1 VVRPSR
7 WTQVLAIL
15 SLGSSLMCATSRAQI
30 PFSAPKNVSNNADFS
45 LTPQV
50 AVDGGGNI
58 YAVWEDDNATNS
70 NNSNI
75 LFSRSTDG
83 GVTFSTPTNVSKSS
97 GLSFSPR
104 TAVDTNGGVNVVWVD
119 NTPGHQTIFFS
130 RSIDGGVTFSTPVN
144 TSNDPSD
151 SANPQIAVDATGTIS
166 VVWEN
171 DTINLGVFY
180 AHSTDGGVSFSS
192 PLPLTTNT
200 SGSFGPQ
207 LAVDADGNIC
217 VVWEDDFSTLA
228 HVSFSRSA
236 DKGATFSTPQLNLS
250 KDSTGNS
257 TAPMIALDGGGNI
270 NVVWVDDSP
279 GYFAIFFTRS
289 SDNGTTFST
298 AKGISN
304 TSGNSAN
311 PQLAVD
317 ASGNVHVVWQHNT
330 PQVFNRDIF
339 FARSADGGATFTNP
353 PLNLSA
359 NPGDSINP
367 WLTVDSAGN
376 LNLGWADTTPTIRRN
391 ILFSQSADAGVTFS
405 APQNLSNDSGGSSD
419 VQIAADKNGN
429 LDVVWSD
436 GTSGINQILF
446 SRFTN
451 PKKANTPPVANA
463 GPDQTLPATG
473 PGGTSVTLDGS
484 LSSDPDGDALTF
496 VWTEGSTVVGNS
508 AVVSSTVSMGVHTY
522 TLTVTDTAGLS
533 STAVT
538 HVTITNTPPVANAGP
553 DQTLPAAGPAGTPVT
568 LNGSASSDPDGDAL
582 TFVWTEGSTVVG
594 KSAVASLNVTMGVH
608 TYTLT
613 VTDTAGLSSTATTHV
628 TTTNTPP
635 VANAGP
641 DQTLPATGPTTPVKL
656 NGSLS
661 SDPDGDALTFVWT
674 QGGTVVGNSAVV
686 PLTLKIGTY
695 TFTLTVTDTAGLS
708 STAVTHVTITNQ
720 PPVANAGPDQTLP
733 ATGPT
738 TAVTLNGS
746 LSSDPDGDALTF
758 VWTQGGT
765 AAGNSAVVPLTLKIG
780 TYTFTLTVTDAGGL
794 SSSAVTHVTITNLP
808 PVANAGAA
816 QTLPAAGP
824 GGTSVTLNGSA
835 STDPDGDVLTFV
847 WTEGSTVVG
856 KSAVVSLTASIG
868 THTYTL
874 TVTDAGGL
882 SSSAVTH
889 VTITARPPV
898 ANAGPDQTLPAA
910 GPNGTPVT
918 LNGSQSSDPNGYA
931 LTFVWTQGGAVVGK
945 SAVLPLTLNV
955 GAYTFTLTVTDTAG
969 LSSSAVTHVT
979 ITARPPVASVVADP
993 TLECAGPGGTLV
1005 KLDGS
1010 ASIDPNGYPLKFA
1023 WTDDSSGKIVGN
1035 SAVVWVMVSVGP
1047 LPHHYT
1053 LTVTDAT
1060 TGLSSSAKTSVTV
1073 QDTLPPTL
1081 GVSLSS
1087 SARRL
1092 RDNKLVLVNATIH
1105 VSDVC
1110 DPNPK
1115 VKLISIT
1122 SNDPADR
1129 GRHAVS
1135 DVEAVGGGPVAF
1147 GTDVRSFLLRAERPE
1162 NRTPFVYKVTYS
1174 ATDVSGNTKTTTA
1187 LLNLSAR

>member
-1 VVRPSR
+1 MVHPSR
-7 WTQVLAIL
+7 WTQVLALL

-30 PFSAPKNVSNNADFS
+30 PFSAPKNVSNNADSSF
-45 LTPQV
+45 TPQV

-75 LFSRSTDG
+75 LLSRSTDG
-83 GVTFSTPTNVSKSS
+83 GVTFSTPTNVSKSP

-104 TAVDTNGGVNVVWVD
+104 IAVDTSGGVNVVWVD

-130 RSIDGGVTFSTPVN
+130 RSTDGGVNFSTPVN
-144 TSNDPSD
+144 ISNDPSD
-151 SANPQIAVDATGTIS
+151 SANPQIAVDATGNIS

-192 PLPLTTNT
+192 PLPLSTNT
-200 SGSFGPQ
+200 SGSYGPQ
-207 LAVDADGNIC
+207 LAVDANGNIF
-217 VVWEDDFSTLA
+217 VVWEDDFSTRA

-304 TSGNSAN
+304 TSGDSAN

-317 ASGNVHVVWQHNT
+317 ASNNVHVVWQHNT
-330 PQVFNRDIF
+330 PQVFNSDIF

-359 NPGDSINP
+359 NPGNSTNP
-367 WLTVDSAGN
+367 WLAVDSAGN
-376 LNLGWADTTPTIRRN
+376 LNLGWADTTPTIRGN

-405 APQNLSNDSGGSSD
+405 APQNLSNDAGGSSN

-446 SRFTN
+446 SGFTN

-463 GPDQTLPATG
+463 GPDQTLP
-473 PGGTSVTLDGS
+473 V
-484 LSSDPDGDALTF
+484 
-496 VWTEGSTVVGNS
+496 
-508 AVVSSTVSMGVHTY
+508 
-522 TLTVTDTAGLS
+522 
-533 STAVT
+533 
-538 HVTITNTPPVANAGP
+538 
-553 DQTLPAAGPAGTPVT
+553 AGPAGTPVT

-582 TFVWTEGSTVVG
+582 TFVWAEGSTVVG
-594 KSAVASLNVTMGVH
+594 NSAVVSLNVTMGVH

-628 TTTNTPP
+628 TITNT
-635 VANAGP
+635 
-641 DQTLPATGPTTPVKL
+641 
-656 NGSLS
+656 
-661 SDPDGDALTFVWT
+661 
-674 QGGTVVGNSAVV
+674 
-686 PLTLKIGTY
+686 
-695 TFTLTVTDTAGLS
+695 
-708 STAVTHVTITNQ
+708 

-746 LSSDPDGDALTF
+746 LSSDPDGDTLTF

-765 AAGNSAVVPLTLKIG
+765 VVGNSAVVPLTLKIG
-780 TYTFTLTVTDAGGL
+780 TYTFMLTVTDAGGL
-794 SSSAVTHVTITNLP
+794 SSTAVTHVTITNLP
-808 PVANAGAA
+808 PVANAGAD

-835 STDPDGDVLTFV
+835 STDPDGDALTFV
-847 WTEGSTVVG
+847 WTEGGTFVG

-889 VTITARPPV
+889 VTTTARPPV
-898 ANAGPDQTLPAA
+898 ANAGPDQSLPAA

-931 LTFVWTQGGAVVGK
+931 LTFIWTQGGAVVGK

-955 GAYTFTLTVTDTAG
+955 GAYTFTLSVTDTAG

-979 ITARPPVASVVADP
+979 IAARPPVASAVAEP

-1010 ASIDPNGYPLKFA
+1010 ASIDPNGYPLKFV

-1035 SAVVWVMVSVGP
+1035 AAVVWVKVSVGP
-1047 LPHHYT
+1047 FPHYYT
-1053 LTVTDAT
+1053 LTVTDAV

-1092 RDNKLVLVNATIH
+1092 RDNRLVLVNATIQ

-1122 SNDPADR
+1122 SNDPADP
-1129 GRHAVS
+1129 GRRAVR

-1162 NRTPFVYKVTYS
+1162 NRTPLVYKVMYS
-1174 ATDVSGNTKTTTA
+1174 ATDASGNTKTTTA

>member
-1 VVRPSR
+1 MPVSLALNATRRCAVVRPSR
-7 WTQVLAIL
+7 WTQVLALL

-30 PFSAPKNVSNNADFS
+30 PFSAPKNVSNNVDYS
-45 LTPQV
+45 LTPQM
-50 AVDGGGNI
+50 AVDTSGNI
-58 YAVWEDDNATNS
+58 NAVWEDDTA

-75 LFSRSTDG
+75 LFSRSMDG

-97 GLSFSPR
+97 GFSFSPR
-104 TAVDTNGGVNVVWVD
+104 IAVDTNGGVNVVWVD

-130 RSIDGGVTFSTPVN
+130 RSTDGGVTFSTPVN
-144 TSNDPSD
+144 ISNDPSD
-151 SANPQIAVDATGTIS
+151 SANPQIAVDATGNIS

-192 PLPLTTNT
+192 PPPLTTNT

-207 LAVDADGNIC
+207 LAVDANGNIC
-217 VVWEDDFSTLA
+217 VVWEDDFSTRA

-250 KDSTGNS
+250 KNSTGNS

-270 NVVWVDDSP
+270 NVVWVDNSP

-304 TSGNSAN
+304 TSGDSAN

-330 PQVFNRDIF
+330 PQVFNSDIF

-359 NPGDSINP
+359 NPGDSTNP

-376 LNLGWADTTPTIRRN
+376 LNLGWADTTPTISGN

-405 APQNLSNDSGGSSD
+405 APQNLSNDSGGSSE

-463 GPDQTLPATG
+463 GPDQTLPA
-473 PGGTSVTLDGS
+473 
-484 LSSDPDGDALTF
+484 
-496 VWTEGSTVVGNS
+496 
-508 AVVSSTVSMGVHTY
+508 
-522 TLTVTDTAGLS
+522 
-533 STAVT
+533 
-538 HVTITNTPPVANAGP
+538 
-553 DQTLPAAGPAGTPVT
+553 AGPAGTPVT

-594 KSAVASLNVTMGVH
+594 NSAVVSLTVTMGVH

-628 TTTNTPP
+628 TITNTPP

-641 DQTLPATGPTTPVKL
+641 DQTLPATGPTTAVTLNGSLSSDPDGDALTFVWTQGGTVVGNSAVVPLTLKIGTYTFTLTVTDAGGLSSTVVTHVTITNQPPVANAGPDQTLPATGPTTAVTL

-708 STAVTHVTITNQ
+708 STATTHITITNTPPVANAGPDQTLPATGPTTAVKLNGSLSSDPDGDALTFVWTQGGTVVGNSAVVPLTLKVGTYTFTLTVTDAGGLSSSAVTRVTITNTPPVANAGPDQTLAATGPTTPVTLNGSLSSDPDGDALTFVWTQGGTVVGNSAVVPLTLKIGTYTFTLTVTDAGGLSSTATTHVTITNQ

-765 AAGNSAVVPLTLKIG
+765 VVGNSAVVPLTLKIG

-794 SSSAVTHVTITNLP
+794 SSSATTHVTITNQP
-808 PVANAGAA
+808 PVANAGPD
-816 QTLPAAGP
+816 QTLPATGP
-824 GGTSVTLNGSA
+824 TTAVKLNGSL
-835 STDPDGDVLTFV
+835 SSDPDGEALTFV
-847 WTEGSTVVG
+847 CTQGGTVVG
-856 KSAVVSLTASIG
+856 NSAVVPLTLKVG
-868 THTYTL
+868 TYTFTL

-882 SSSAVTH
+882 SSSATTH
-889 VTITARPPV
+889 
-898 ANAGPDQTLPAA
+898 
-910 GPNGTPVT
+910 
-918 LNGSQSSDPNGYA
+918 
-931 LTFVWTQGGAVVGK
+931 
-945 SAVLPLTLNV
+945 
-955 GAYTFTLTVTDTAG
+955 
-969 LSSSAVTHVT
+969 
-979 ITARPPVASVVADP
+979 
-993 TLECAGPGGTLV
+993 
-1005 KLDGS
+1005 
-1010 ASIDPNGYPLKFA
+1010 
-1023 WTDDSSGKIVGN
+1023 
-1035 SAVVWVMVSVGP
+1035 
-1047 LPHHYT
+1047 
-1053 LTVTDAT
+1053 
-1060 TGLSSSAKTSVTV
+1060 
-1073 QDTLPPTL
+1073 
-1081 GVSLSS
+1081 
-1087 SARRL
+1087 
-1092 RDNKLVLVNATIH
+1092 
-1105 VSDVC
+1105 
-1110 DPNPK
+1110 
-1115 VKLISIT
+1115 
-1122 SNDPADR
+1122 
-1129 GRHAVS
+1129 
-1135 DVEAVGGGPVAF
+1135 
-1147 GTDVRSFLLRAERPE
+1147 
-1162 NRTPFVYKVTYS
+1162 
-1174 ATDVSGNTKTTTA
+1174 
-1187 LLNLSAR
+1187 